1 MNADAHGEGFRI
13 LRSDHTLLPLELLWR
28 WSFGLGLL
36 ALLFFAYAHLRQAV
50 LLTDADEAAFSGQ
63 DPLAIATAAARV
75 LTEAQPLLLR
85 TFTQVAAVA
94 AVLWVMASTLGRGML
109 TRMIVR
115 RLAVEYGLK
124 IAPDA
129 PRWRSFATLKMVR
142 VLMLLIVAIGYLA
155 GGLIVAL
162 VNAPGQNVLTKA
174 LVIFATVAASSV
186 LWSYVNWVLSLA
198 PIFVA
203 RDGLSPLDSIAAAL
217 AFIRRNCSRLMAVA
231 IWNNTL
237 RGLAATVIA
246 AAGAVTASMRPALP
260 GWAITALLA
269 LETLLYLVVSDF
281 FLLVRLAAYSSVAV
295 RELALSQPLPEPPD
309 HSGTAD
315 G

>member
-13 LRSDHTLLPLELLWR
+13 LRSDSTLLPLELLWR

-36 ALLFFAYAHLRQAV
+36 ALLFFAYAHLRQVV
-50 LLTDADEAAFSGQ
+50 LLSDADTAAFSGE
-63 DPLAIATAAARV
+63 DPLAIASSAAGLIAG
-75 LTEAQPLLLR
+75 AQPLLFR

-94 AVLWVMASTLGRGML
+94 SVLWVAAAALGRGML

-115 RLAVEYGLK
+115 RFAVDYDLK
-124 IAPDA
+124 IAADA
-129 PRWRSFATLKMVR
+129 
-142 VLMLLIVAIGYLA
+142 LMLLILVIGYLA
-155 GGLIVAL
+155 GVLIVAV
-162 VNAPGQNVLTKA
+162 VNAPGQNVLTDS
-174 LVIFATVAASSV
+174 LIIFAALAASSV

-203 RDGLSPLDSIAAAL
+203 RDGLSPLDSLVAVL
-217 AFIRRNCSRLMAVA
+217 AFLRRNGSRLMAIA

-246 AAGAVTASMRPALP
+246 AVGAATAGMHTTLP
-260 GWAITALLA
+260 GWSVAVLVA

-281 FLLVRLAAYSSVAV
+281 LLLVRLAAYSSVAV
-295 RELALSQPLPEPPD
+295 RELSLPQALSGPPER
-309 HSGTAD
+309 SGAAA